1 MDLKLEI
8 TRNIWTVLKI
18 LSSHSVGNIHLDFTD
33 LVKEAQLDLPNFEL
47 LTADQIIGDTSDFS
61 NVTHEGL
68 FNGLDF
74 ALEIDRTG
82 EQDVL
87 ILDII

>member
-1 MDLKLEI
+1 M
-8 TRNIWTVLKI
+8 
-18 LSSHSVGNIHLDFTD
+18 DFTD
-33 LVKEAQLDLPNFEL
+33 LVEEAQLDLPKFEL

-87 ILDII
+87 FLDII

>member
-1 MDLKLEI
+1 LDGIENTI
-8 TRNIWTVLKI
+8 VS
-18 LSSHSVGNIHLDFTD
+18 LSGNIHLDFTD
-33 LVKEAQLDLPNFEL
+33 LVAEAQLDLPNFEL
-47 LTADQIIGDTSDFS
+47 LTADQIIGDTSAFS

-74 ALEIDRTG
+74 DLEIDRTG

>member
-1 MDLKLEI
+1 
-8 TRNIWTVLKI
+8 
-18 LSSHSVGNIHLDFTD
+18 
-33 LVKEAQLDLPNFEL
+33 
-47 LTADQIIGDTSDFS
+47 
-61 NVTHEGL
+61 L

-74 ALEIDRTG
+74 DLEIDRTG